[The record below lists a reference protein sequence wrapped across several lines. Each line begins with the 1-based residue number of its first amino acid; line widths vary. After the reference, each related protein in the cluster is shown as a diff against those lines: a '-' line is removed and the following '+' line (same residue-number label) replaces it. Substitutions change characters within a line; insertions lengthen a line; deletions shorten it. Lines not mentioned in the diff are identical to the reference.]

1 MAAKE
6 PEIFVDEQTAVFL
19 KIQEF
24 DKHITAAELEVAR
37 LKNAKAVYVFDT
49 NVQLA
54 LKKHSQS
61 NNAAAQPPAEKKVK
75 KYD

>member
-1 MAAKE
+1 MATEK
-6 PEIFVDEQTAVFL
+6 PEIFVDEQTAIFL
-19 KIQEF
+19 KTQEF

-49 NVQLA
+49 NVQFA

-61 NNAAAQPPAEKKVK
+61 NDAAA
-75 KYD
+75 